1 MNIKKAFK
9 TNSHNSNYTKHLNE
23 HIHPFGSIQNTMQIL
38 QRHNKGPHLN
48 TLERFYIYAEY
59 LNNNH
64 LNVEHTVF
72 PNIIFNTLLKTPPAI
87 NTPLLPTPQSFHTKN
102 PTPD

>member
-1 MNIKKAFK
+1 MPNISV
-9 TNSHNSNYTKHLNE
+9 NIYTHSD
-23 HIHPFGSIQNTMQIL
+23 PSRTQC
-38 QRHNKGPHLN
+38 RYYDNKGPHLN

-64 LNVEHTVF
+64 LNDKHTIL

-87 NTPLLPTPQSFHTKN
+87 NTPLLPTPQSFQTKN
-102 PTPD
+102 PTQDPSQNE